1 MGSLDGKVAL
11 VTGASRGIGR
21 AIALELARAGAR
33 VALNYRSGE
42 AEARSVARE
51 VAASRATRGAGARE
65 KGPDT
70 PPVAG
75 EAAAIRT
82 RSAAKASSGDR
93 GDPQPD
99 DRELLIKANV
109 AVPDEA
115 REMVR
120 LVVEAWGRLDIL
132 VNNAGITRDRVLR
145 KLRDDEWLAVINT
158 NLNGAYFCTSA
169 AVPVMMEQKYGR
181 IVNISS
187 VVGQAGNIGQANYS
201 AAKGGMISFTKS
213 AAQELAKYNI
223 TVNAVCP
230 GFTATEMLAKVPENI
245 LEQIRSKIPLGRFCE
260 PDEVARAVRFLVT
273 DGDYITGQQ
282 LNVNGGI
289 YM

>member
-1 MGSLDGKVAL
+1 MGSLDGRVAL

-21 AIALELARAGAR
+21 AIALELARTGAR
-33 VALNYRSGE
+33 VALNYRTGE

-51 VAASRATRGAGARE
+51 VAALRAAPRIGGRANEPSARSVD
-65 KGPDT
+65 GD
-70 PPVAG
+70 
-75 EAAAIRT
+75 AASVRT
-82 RSAAKASSGDR
+82 APGAKAATGERSDPPSGES
-93 GDPQPD
+93 
-99 DRELLIKANV
+99 ELLIKADV

-115 REMVR
+115 REMIR
-120 LVVEAWGRLDIL
+120 LVADAWGRLDIL

-158 NLNGAYFCTSA
+158 NLNSAYYCTSA
-169 AVPVMMEQKYGR
+169 AIPIMMEQKYGR

-213 AAQELAKYNI
+213 IAQELAKYDI

-230 GFTATEMLAKVPENI
+230 GFTATDMLARVPENV

-260 PDEVARAVRFLVT
+260 PGEVAKAVSFLVT

-282 LNVNGGI
+282 INVNGGI